1 MTSDRLSTG
10 SEIIDNITGGG
21 YERDAVTTIY
31 GPAGA
36 GKTNLALLGALSCV
50 KEGKKVLYMDTEGGF
65 SIERLRQI
73 TKEHEEF
80 LQQVFFLQPTTFDDQ
95 VKAFEEL
102 KKLAEQKNIGLIII
116 DTISMLYRLERSF
129 TGETKEFNREIG
141 LQIVTL
147 NKIAREKKIP
157 VIIISQIYKH
167 FETGEVTMVAGEML
181 KYGSKCILELQTLTE
196 GKRRIQLKKH
206 RSLPINTEAL
216 FEIVQEGIA
225 PIKKSFK
232 IF

>member
-1 MTSDRLSTG
+1 
-10 SEIIDNITGGG
+10 
-21 YERDAVTTIY
+21 
-31 GPAGA
+31 
-36 GKTNLALLGALSCV
+36 
-50 KEGKKVLYMDTEGGF
+50 
-65 SIERLRQI
+65 
-73 TKEHEEF
+73 
-80 LQQVFFLQPTTFDDQ
+80 
-95 VKAFEEL
+95 
-102 KKLAEQKNIGLIII
+102 
-116 DTISMLYRLERSF
+116 MLYRLERSF

-206 RSLPINTEAL
+206 RSLTINTEAL